1 MDNGYKKLKRSRNNK
16 MLCGVCAGI
25 GEYLNIDP
33 TVVRILW
40 AILSLSS
47 VGIGV
52 LIYFLAA
59 VIVPD
64 ED

>member
-1 MDNGYKKLKRSRNNK
+1 MDNGYKKLKRSRSNK

-47 VGIGV
+47 VGVGI

>member
-1 MDNGYKKLKRSRNNK
+1 MDNGYKKLKRSRANK

-33 TVVRILW
+33 TVVWILW

-47 VGIGV
+47 VGMGV

>member
-1 MDNGYKKLKRSRNNK
+1 MDNGYKKLKRSRANT

-47 VGIGV
+47 VGMGV

>member
-1 MDNGYKKLKRSRNNK
+1 MDNGYKKLKRSRANK

-47 VGIGV
+47 GGMGV

>member
-1 MDNGYKKLKRSRNNK
+1 MDNGYKKLKRSRANK

-47 VGIGV
+47 VGMGV

>member
-1 MDNGYKKLKRSRNNK
+1 MDNGYKKLKRSRNDK
-16 MLCGVCAGI
+16 MLCGVCGGI
-25 GEYLNIDP
+25 GEYLDIGP
-33 TVVRILW
+33 TIVRILW
-40 AILSLSS
+40 VILSLGSLGM
-47 VGIGV
+47 GI

>member
-1 MDNGYKKLKRSRNNK
+1 MDNNYKKLKRSRNNK

-25 GEYLNIDP
+25 GEYLNMDP
-33 TVVRILW
+33 TVIRILW

-47 VGIGV
+47 VGAGILV
-52 LIYFLAA
+52 YFLAA

>member
-1 MDNGYKKLKRSRNNK
+1 MDNGYKKLKRSRANK

-47 VGIGV
+47 VGVGV
-52 LIYFLAA
+52 VVYFLAA

>member
-1 MDNGYKKLKRSRNNK
+1 MDNGYKKLKRSRNDK
-16 MLCGVCAGI
+16 MLCGVCGGI

-33 TVVRILW
+33 TIVRILW
-40 AILSLSS
+40 VILSLGSLGM
-47 VGIGV
+47 GI